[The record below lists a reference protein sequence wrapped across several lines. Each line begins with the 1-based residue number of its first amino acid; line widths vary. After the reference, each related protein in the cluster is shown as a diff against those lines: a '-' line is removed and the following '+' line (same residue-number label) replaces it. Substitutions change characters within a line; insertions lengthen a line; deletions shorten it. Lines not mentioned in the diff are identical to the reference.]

1 MPVPLN
7 KTITRWVKVGGED
20 YKLIL
25 EPSTETDSETTN
37 PKIRIIEAKD
47 IVISLI
53 KKASRQSEWVASL
66 EEINELLTDRFN
78 TTSSKHDS
86 MVKSL
91 RKAKGDRHYDNIA
104 YKDILSR
111 VGELHVKLADQL
123 REIVDDIYEVNCLAS
138 DLSDE
143 ELVKRGIDPLN

>member
-1 MPVPLN
+1 MSVPLN
-7 KTITRWVKVGGED
+7 KTIKRWVKVGGED
-20 YKLIL
+20 HKLIL
-25 EPSTETDSETTN
+25 EPPTETDPETT
-37 PKIRIIEAKD
+37 
-47 IVISLI
+47 ISLI
-53 KKASRQSEWVASL
+53 KKGSRQSEWVASL

-91 RKAKGDRHYDNIA
+91 KKAKGARYDSIA

-111 VGELHVKLADQL
+111 VGRLHVKLADQL
-123 REIVDDIYEVNCLAS
+123 RDIVDDIYEVNCLAS

-143 ELVKRGIDPLN
+143 ELVKKGINPDLLS

>member
-7 KTITRWVKVGGED
+7 KTITRWVKIGGED

-25 EPSTETDSETTN
+25 EPPTETDSETT
-37 PKIRIIEAKD
+37 
-47 IVISLI
+47 ISLI
-53 KKASRQSEWVASL
+53 KKASRHSEWVASL

-78 TTSSKHDS
+78 TTSSKQDS

-91 RKAKGDRHYDNIA
+91 RRAKDDRHYDNIA

-143 ELVKRGIDPLN
+143 ELVKRGIDPLD

>member
-7 KTITRWVKVGGED
+7 KTITRWVKIGGED

-25 EPSTETDSETTN
+25 EPPTETDPETT
-37 PKIRIIEAKD
+37 
-47 IVISLI
+47 ISLI
-53 KKASRQSEWVASL
+53 KKASRHSEWVASL

-86 MVKSL
+86 MVKCL
-91 RKAKGDRHYDNIA
+91 RNAKGARYDSIA

-111 VGELHVKLADQL
+111 VGALHVKLADQL

-143 ELVKRGIDPLN
+143 ELVKKGIDPLN

>member
-1 MPVPLN
+1 MPIPIS
-7 KTITRWVKVGGED
+7 KTITKWVKVNGD
-20 YKLIL
+20 VYQLIL
-25 EPSTETDSETTN
+25 VPDKGLGTFTGGKTT
-37 PKIRIIEAKD
+37 ITLRR
-47 IVISLI
+47 LH
-53 KKASRQSEWVASL
+53 SRSDEGSATL
-66 EEINELLTDRFN
+66 EELLEWLTNRFD

-91 RKAKGDRHYDNIA
+91 RRAKDDRHYDNIA

-111 VGELHVKLADQL
+111 VGALHVKLADQL

>member
-1 MPVPLN
+1 MPVSLN
-7 KTITRWVKVGGED
+7 KTITRWVKIGGED

-25 EPSTETDSETTN
+25 EPPTETDTQAT
-37 PKIRIIEAKD
+37 
-47 IVISLI
+47 ISLI
-53 KKASRQSEWVASL
+53 KKGARDSEGTTSL
-66 EEINELLTDRFN
+66 EDLLEWLATRFD
-78 TTSSKHDS
+78 TTSSKQDS

-91 RKAKGDRHYDNIA
+91 RRAKGNRHYDNIA

-111 VGELHVKLADQL
+111 VGALHIKLADQL

-143 ELVKRGIDPLN
+143 QLVKKGIDPLN

>member
-7 KTITRWVKVGGED
+7 KTITRWVKVKGED

-25 EPSTETDSETTN
+25 EPPTRHNIQAHTCIT
-37 PKIRIIEAKD
+37 
-47 IVISLI
+47 LI
-53 KKASRQSEWVASL
+53 KKGARDREGTVSL
-66 EEINELLTDRFN
+66 EDLLEWIVTRLD

-91 RKAKGDRHYDNIA
+91 RRAKDDRHYDNIA

-111 VGELHVKLADQL
+111 VGALHVKLADQL

-143 ELVKRGIDPLN
+143 ELVKKGIDPLN

>member
-7 KTITRWVKVGGED
+7 KTITRWVKIGEED

-25 EPSTETDSETTN
+25 EPPTSSAYHNSYKAT
-37 PKIRIIEAKD
+37 
-47 IVISLI
+47 ISLI
-53 KKASRQSEWVASL
+53 KKGARDSEGTASL
-66 EEINELLTDRFN
+66 EDLLEWLATRFD
-78 TTSSKHDS
+78 TTSSKQDS

-91 RKAKGDRHYDNIA
+91 QRAKGNRHYDNIA

-111 VGELHVKLADQL
+111 VGALHIKLADQL

-143 ELVKRGIDPLN
+143 QLVKKGIDPLN

>member
-7 KTITRWVKVGGED
+7 KTITRWVKIGGED

-25 EPSTETDSETTN
+25 EPPTETDSETT
-37 PKIRIIEAKD
+37 
-47 IVISLI
+47 ISLI
-53 KKASRQSEWVASL
+53 KKASRHSEWVASL

-91 RKAKGDRHYDNIA
+91 RRAKGDRHHDNIA

-111 VGELHVKLADQL
+111 VGALHVKLADQL